1 MYLRHAA
8 ASPPV
13 DASAKRRE
21 AVVSNLPT
29 GTTDADID
37 RAFGSPDEC
46 DEWCPTC
53 EGRRP
58 GLLYNRRE
66 FVCDGCG
73 ETTWMDE

>member
-1 MYLRHAA
+1 M
-8 ASPPV
+8 
-13 DASAKRRE
+13 
-21 AVVSNLPT
+21 SNLPT